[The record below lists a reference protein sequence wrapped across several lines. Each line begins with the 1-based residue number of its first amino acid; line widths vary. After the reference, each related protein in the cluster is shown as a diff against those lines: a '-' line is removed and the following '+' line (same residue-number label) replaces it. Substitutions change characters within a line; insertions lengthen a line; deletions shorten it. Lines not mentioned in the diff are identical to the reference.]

1 MKLRRRLLRTT
12 LSPLVRPAS
21 CVREIPASQKKRD
34 GPLIPP
40 HDAPCRRSHYPRSDG
55 VSRSKAGKMR
65 ATSLPLSPSS
75 LLDRLG
81 RTNDHLGASALARS
95 RRSSTHHRN
104 THTHPAVHAKTLH
117 PTLKSLPYPPPLV
130 PLLAL
135 PGFNGC
141 YSYTQAVHLLY
152 PKKRRLWP
160 QEIRSVPYSVLIRW
174 VSRLQVRG
182 LALSLYSDV
191 VGVLQRS

>member
-1 MKLRRRLLRTT
+1 MKLRRRMLRTT

-117 PTLKSLPYPPPLV
+117 PTLKSLPYPPPC
-130 PLLAL
+130 PPSSSA
-135 PGFNGC
+135 
-141 YSYTQAVHLLY
+141 
-152 PKKRRLWP
+152 W
-160 QEIRSVPYSVLIRW
+160 
-174 VSRLQVRG
+174 
-182 LALSLYSDV
+182 
-191 VGVLQRS
+191 LQRVLFIYTSSASFVSEKKASLAPGDPLCTLLGLDPLGV